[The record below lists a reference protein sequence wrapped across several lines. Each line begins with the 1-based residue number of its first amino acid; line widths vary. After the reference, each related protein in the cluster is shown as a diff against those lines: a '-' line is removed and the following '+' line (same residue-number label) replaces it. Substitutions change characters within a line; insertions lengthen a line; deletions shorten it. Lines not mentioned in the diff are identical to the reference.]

1 MEHRNGRNVPFH
13 VQNGMETKTKLTTI
27 ASQQVHV
34 MNSYTTLKMRK
45 KIEYHK
51 ICDFYDNTK
60 SISLR
65 NSDLNSKQK
74 KEEPKS

>member
-1 MEHRNGRNVPFH
+1 MEHRNGRNVPLH

-34 MNSYTTLKMRK
+34 MNSYATLKNGGK
-45 KIEYHK
+45 NEYHK

-60 SISLR
+60 SISLW

-74 KEEPKS
+74 QEEAKS